1 LEETGQENIE
11 GQNGSS
17 VIEKKPSKATDK
29 VTTENMNLPAKKMK
43 SNPRVYFDITIGKR
57 DAGRIIME
65 LRADVVPMTAEN
77 FRNIFD

>member
-1 LEETGQENIE
+1 
-11 GQNGSS
+11 
-17 VIEKKPSKATDK
+17 
-29 VTTENMNLPAKKMK
+29 MK

-77 FRNIFD
+77 FRK

>member
-1 LEETGQENIE
+1 MEEGDHENNDIG
-11 GQNGSS
+11 GQNGT
-17 VIEKKPSKATDK
+17 VVEKKPTKATDK
-29 VTTENMNLPAKKMK
+29 VTENLPAKKIK

-77 FRNIFD
+77 FRKIYLGF